1 MQLILTVFKSKT
13 ISRIDDP
20 NKSVRVLKVIAP
32 VGANGRLAT
41 NIPEIKLTTR
51 VFHCLD
57 LESERGSNLRRV
69 FTEEL
74 FEYCG
79 FTRVVK
85 S

>member
-41 NIPEIKLTTR
+41 NIPEIKLKTR